1 MAQINCPNCGELT
14 EDNEY
19 LCPNCG
25 CILNDGSK
33 DQHEE
38 WALEL
43 LKKDKIKKTIGVVF
57 LSIGLVLGFVF
68 LILWMAT
75 SITRVAEDGS
85 SLIEYNPAFVA
96 LTFVFFGIFAVGVMI
111 CFIYRY
117 TKVMI
122 QTFDGYTVA
131 VKTTLANAIIYVQ
144 NKIVLKKTKNYRHDT
159 YKVSLPNNK
168 FVNIVLTEKVCTFEL
183 SNE

>member
-1 MAQINCPNCGELT
+1 MGLIRCPNCGELIQ
-14 EDNEY
+14 DNKY
-19 LCPNCG
+19 YCPSCG
-25 CILNDGSK
+25 CLLNDGSK

-43 LKKDKIKKTIGVVF
+43 LKKDKIKKTIGVVLLFSGLF
-57 LSIGLVLGFVF
+57 LGLVF

-75 SITRVAEDGS
+75 SIARVAEDGS
-85 SLIEYNPAFVA
+85 SLIEYNPVFVA
-96 LTFVFFGIFAVGVMI
+96 FTFVFFGMFAVGVMI
-111 CFIYRY
+111 CFIYRW
-117 TKVMI
+117 TIIMI

-131 VKTTLANAIIYVQ
+131 VKSTLSNASIYIQ

-168 FVNIVLTEKVCTFEL
+168 IVNIVLTVEVCTFEL

>member
-1 MAQINCPNCGELT
+1 MWQLVKENEYICPNCGF
-14 EDNEY
+14 
-19 LCPNCG
+19 
-25 CILNDGSK
+25 ILNDGSK

-38 WALEL
+38 WAIEL
-43 LKKDKIKKTIGVVF
+43 LKKDKTKKTIGVVLLF
-57 LSIGLVLGFVF
+57 CGLMLGLVF
-68 LILWMAT
+68 LVLWMAT

-85 SLIEYNPAFVA
+85 SLIEYNPVFVA
-96 LTFVFFGIFAVGVMI
+96 LTFVFFGMFAVGVMI

-131 VKTTLANAIIYVQ
+131 VKTTLATTIIYVQ
-144 NKIVLKKTKNYRHDT
+144 NKIVMKKTKKYPHDT
-159 YKVSLPNNK
+159 CKVSLPNNK
-168 FVNIVLTEKVCTFEL
+168 FVNILLTEKVCTFEL